1 MSAAELSFCAVL
13 QLSHSVPA
21 LEVKNYEGYLRWARL
36 AKWHSHPAR
45 CQLPRKL
52 PNWHLVHEIRP
63 VMSKRYLITMC
74 KQGSPS
80 GHRNWRLTEDGED
93 TRQLHVSLKLTH
105 LFLFYPIYRTLLW
118 ALGRLKFC
126 ISKEVLLVYRQDYLG
141 DCFTRGQEES
151 SCCRGGA
158 AGLEPTSLVV
168 TSSGTL
174 LLSIN
179 EVCMFSY
186 ILVLHRCFV
195 FTCIFYAT

>member
-80 GHRNWRLTEDGED
+80 GLKKWRLTEEGED
-93 TRQLHVSLKLTH
+93 TSQLYASLKLTH
-105 LFLFYPIYRTLLW
+105 PLFFSPIYRALLW
-118 ALGRLKFC
+118 GLRRLEFC
-126 ISKEVLLVYRQDYLG
+126 VKQGGAVGLQLELLG
-141 DCFTRGQEES
+141 DCFTRGEEES
-151 SCCRGGA
+151 SCCWGGA
-158 AGLEPTSLVV
+158 AGLEPSLVV
-168 TSSGTL
+168 T
-174 LLSIN
+174 
-179 EVCMFSY
+179 FSEPCY
-186 ILVLHRCFV
+186 
-195 FTCIFYAT
+195 FYQ